1 MKLLPE
7 NIKVLYFASDC
18 VEPYVEVGLLYVIV
32 LGEIMYC
39 MYGVWVKYISL
50 WVYQNVFKSSIHPSF
65 LANLSLSNPVM
76 NSLVMLLC

>member
-1 MKLLPE
+1 MWFCRVQGLTEKAAAMKLLPE

-18 VEPYVEVGLLYVIV
+18 VEPYVEVGLLYVLV

-50 WVYQNVFKSSIHPSF
+50 WV
-65 LANLSLSNPVM
+65 
-76 NSLVMLLC
+76 

>member
-18 VEPYVEVGLLYVIV
+18 VEPYVEVGLLYVLV

-50 WVYQNVFKSSIHPSF
+50 WV
-65 LANLSLSNPVM
+65 
-76 NSLVMLLC
+76 